1 MVTTMQ
7 SQNVKTKKD
16 TIVEEL
22 REAILSGELEPGERL
37 RQDKLAA
44 RYRVSSTPIR
54 EALRELEAEGVLD
67 HMPRRG
73 VRVADVNQTT
83 LRDMREIY
91 LIRGALEALATRMG
105 VSYLNTAHV
114 QRMKALLHDMESET
128 ESGQLKN
135 LRKLNYEF
143 HMLIYRAADMPQLL
157 KPIRVLWTK
166 FPWDTLHVVPG
177 RAADSVEEHRRIIKA
192 IEDGNA
198 RLAGRLMQE
207 HIDHGAAAL
216 TEYLQKTNLD
226 FGHW

>member
-1 MVTTMQ
+1 
-7 SQNVKTKKD
+7 
-16 TIVEEL
+16 
-22 REAILSGELEPGERL
+22 
-37 RQDKLAA
+37 
-44 RYRVSSTPIR
+44 
-54 EALRELEAEGVLD
+54 
-67 HMPRRG
+67 
-73 VRVADVNQTT
+73 
-83 LRDMREIY
+83 IY

-143 HMLIYRAADMPQLL
+143 PMLIYRAADMPLLL
-157 KPIRVLWTK
+157 KLIRVLWTK

-207 HIDHGAAAL
+207 HIDHA
-216 TEYLQKTNLD
+216 
-226 FGHW
+226 